1 MTVVRKRGGKM
12 YEIRRIMFVGEE
24 EVEGHKLYKY
34 VVYRFLTRTK
44 GYRAS
49 TINKL
54 CKEYLNRT
62 LPHIVDQYRK
72 NEFDYLILDKKICDI
87 QNESIEIIN
96 KLRKYRNDKRILEL
110 LNILNAMNDNM
121 SILDYVYICR

>member
-24 EVEGHKLYKY
+24 EVEGYKLYKY

-44 GYRAS
+44 GHRAS

-62 LPHIVDQYRK
+62 LPHIVDQYRE
-72 NEFDYLILDKKICDI
+72 NEFDYLILDKK
-87 QNESIEIIN
+87 
-96 KLRKYRNDKRILEL
+96 
-110 LNILNAMNDNM
+110 NM
-121 SILDYVYICR
+121 

>member
-1 MTVVRKRGGKM
+1 M
-12 YEIRRIMFVGEE
+12 YEIRRAMFVGEE
-24 EVEGHKLYKY
+24 EVEGYKLYKY

-62 LPHIVDQYRK
+62 LPHIVDQYRE

-110 LNILNAMNDNM
+110 LNILNAMSDNM
-121 SILDYVYICR
+121 SMLDYVYICR

>member
-1 MTVVRKRGGKM
+1 M
-12 YEIRRIMFVGEE
+12 YEIRRAMFVGEE

-49 TINKL
+49 TINEL
-54 CKEYLNRT
+54 CKEYLNKT
-62 LPHIVDQYRK
+62 LPHIVDRYHDD
-72 NEFDYLILDKKICDI
+72 EFDYLVLDKKICDI

-96 KLRKYRNDKRILEL
+96 KLRKYRNDKRVLEL
-110 LNILNAMNDNM
+110 LNILNAMSDNM
-121 SILDYVYICR
+121 STLDYTYICR